1 MLARC
6 FPRAR
11 AVRLQTIDAHPFFKN
26 HHHHHLERPIKT
38 KTPQARL
45 ASPTPRLVSAA
56 AAIGPAAAL
65 RVEPASSTQQKTSPL
80 AAARRRAAAT
90 MATPPTSAAAA
101 SNGNGST
108 APSDP
113 KLAALRAAMA
123 AADGGRGVAAYIVPT
138 EDPHMSEYPPD
149 CYKRREWLTN
159 FTGSAGTAVVLA
171 AGATKGEQDPE
182 HPEGPR
188 KPFAGLWTDGRYY
201 LQAETELGPEWT
213 LMRAGS
219 GLCPDL
225 GDWLAEALP
234 AGARVGLDPWCHT
247 SEGVRALK
255 RTLEAAG
262 KVVVPLG
269 AADGN
274 LVDKAWGAEKP
285 PLPSAPLRAHPARWA
300 GSTVAE
306 KLASLRSQMVTVNA
320 DGLLV
325 TMLDEVAWL
334 LNARGSD
341 VDYNPVFVAYAVVGR
356 GGGRNASGVG
366 SGAKPLVAT
375 AVYVDPSKVP
385 QELRQALE
393 ADGVEIRPY
402 EAIEADVRAAAAAGA
417 AWMLDGGKASLALAE
432 AAGGSGGEEGAAAAA
447 GASTPAATTTPSSP
461 RGKGSSPRG
470 KRRAASSAD
479 DNGNNKPVPVPATNP
494 APSAR
499 KAVIDQPSPVVA
511 AKAVKNPAEL
521 EGMRE
526 AHLRDAVALCEFL
539 SDLDARLQRG
549 ETLTEVDVDER
560 LTARRAAQP
569 GFVEPSFPTIAGAD
583 ANGAVI
589 HYRAKAETC
598 RTAKAGTLLLID
610 SGGQYDCGT
619 TDVTRTVYL
628 QGPGAPVTP
637 SDELKRAYTRVLQGH
652 IALDAAVFPEGTPGS
667 ALDALARLPLWSEGL
682 NYRHGTGH
690 GVGAALNVH
699 EGPQS
704 ISTRYWI
711 TTGLT
716 QGMVCSNE
724 PGYYEDGR
732 FGVRVE
738 NLAVVAEA
746 QTANRFGGSTYL
758 RFERLTLCPI
768 QAACIDA
775 SLLTKA
781 EEAWL
786 DAYHEQVWEG
796 VAPRL
801 DAFGS
806 KAEVKE
812 WLRRATRPLRE
823 QVAELQEAAQKQAVP
838 VGAA

>member
-1 MLARC
+1 
-6 FPRAR
+6 
-11 AVRLQTIDAHPFFKN
+11 
-26 HHHHHLERPIKT
+26 
-38 KTPQARL
+38 
-45 ASPTPRLVSAA
+45 
-56 AAIGPAAAL
+56 
-65 RVEPASSTQQKTSPL
+65 
-80 AAARRRAAAT
+80 
-90 MATPPTSAAAA
+90 MATATA
-101 SNGNGST
+101 SNGNGAA
-108 APSDP
+108 APAAPAPLDA

-149 CYKRREWLTN
+149 CYKRREWLTG
-159 FTGSAGTAVVLA
+159 FTGSAGTAVVLLPN
-171 AGATKGEQDPE
+171 ATRSEQDAE
-182 HPEGPR
+182 GAIAGPR

-201 LQAETELGPEWT
+201 LQAEAELGPEWT

-225 GDWLAEALP
+225 ADWLAEALP
-234 AGARVGLDPWCHT
+234 AGARIGLDPWCHT

-255 RTLEAAG
+255 RTLEQAG

-269 AADGN
+269 ATTGDGN
-274 LVDKAWGAEKP
+274 LVDVAWGEAKP
-285 PLPSAPLRAHPARWA
+285 ALPSAPLRAHPARWA
-300 GSTVAE
+300 GSTVAD
-306 KLASLRSQMVTVNA
+306 KLASLRAQMATAGA

-341 VDYNPVFVAYAVVGR
+341 VEYNPVFVSYAAVGR
-356 GGGRNASGVG
+356 GGGRNSNGVG

-375 AVYVDPSKVP
+375 ALYVDADKVP
-385 QELRQALE
+385 EDLRQALE
-393 ADGVEIRPY
+393 ADGVEVRPY
-402 EAIEADVRAAAAAGA
+402 AQIEADVRAAAAQGA
-417 AWMLDGGKASLALAE
+417 VWMLDGGKASLALAE
-432 AAGGSGGEEGAAAAA
+432 AAASGGGGADAADAAAAA
-447 GASTPAATTTPSSP
+447 AAATTTTPTSP
-461 RGKGSSPRG
+461 RGNNKASSPASSSRG
-470 KRRAASSAD
+470 KRRAASASAD
-479 DNGNNKPVPVPATNP
+479 DGKPVAVPAAAAGNGNGAAAHAAAAAPKPTKA
-494 APSAR
+494 

-539 SDLDARLQRG
+539 CDLDARLARG
-549 ETLTEVDVDER
+549 EPVSEVEVDER
-560 LTARRAAQP
+560 LTGRRAAQP

-598 RTAKAGTLLLID
+598 RQAKPGTLLLID

-619 TDVTRTVYL
+619 TDVTRTVYC
-628 QGPGAPVTP
+628 QGPGAPATP
-637 SDELKRAYTRVLQGH
+637 SPELRRAYTRVLQGH

-667 ALDALARLPLWSEGL
+667 ALDALARLALWREGL

-711 TTGLT
+711 TQPLQ

-746 QTANRFGGSTYL
+746 DTPNRFGGASYL
-758 RFERLTLCPI
+758 KFERLTLCPI
-768 QAACIDA
+768 QAACVDGE
-775 SLLTKA
+775 LLTA
-781 EEAWL
+781 EEEAWL
-786 DAYHEQVWEG
+786 DQYHRDVWES

-801 DAFGS
+801 ESFGS
-806 KAEVKE
+806 GAEVKE
-812 WLRRATRPLRE
+812 WLRRSTRPLRE
-823 QVAELQEAAQKQAVP
+823 QLAEVESGAP
-838 VGAA
+838 VGAAAAATS

>member
-1 MLARC
+1 MA
-6 FPRAR
+6 
-11 AVRLQTIDAHPFFKN
+11 T
-26 HHHHHLERPIKT
+26 
-38 KTPQARL
+38 
-45 ASPTPRLVSAA
+45 
-56 AAIGPAAAL
+56 
-65 RVEPASSTQQKTSPL
+65 
-80 AAARRRAAAT
+80 AAT
-90 MATPPTSAAAA
+90 
-101 SNGNGST
+101 SNGNGNG
-108 APSDP
+108 AHPADA

-149 CYKRREWLTN
+149 CYKRREWLTG

-171 AGATKGEQDPE
+171 PGATRSEQDADGAIA
-182 HPEGPR
+182 GPR

-219 GLCPDL
+219 GLCPEL
-225 GDWLAEALP
+225 GDWLAEHLP
-234 AGARVGLDPWCHT
+234 PGARVGLDPWCHT

-255 RTLEAAG
+255 RTLEQAG
-262 KVVVPLG
+262 KVVVPLYASTG
-269 AADGN
+269 DGN
-274 LVDKAWGAEKP
+274 LVDSAWGAEKP
-285 PLPSAPLRAHPARWA
+285 ALPSAPLRAHPARWA

-306 KLASLRSQMVTVNA
+306 KLASLRAQMHTAGA

-334 LNARGSD
+334 FNARGSD
-341 VDYNPVFVAYAVVGR
+341 VEYNPVFVSYATVGR
-356 GGGRNASGVG
+356 GGGRNGNGVG

-375 AVYVDPSKVP
+375 ALYVDASKVP
-385 QELRQALE
+385 DALKQALE

-402 EAIEADVRAAAAAGA
+402 AQIEADVRAAAAAGA

-432 AAGGSGGEEGAAAAA
+432 AAGAGAGGGGAEGAAAAA
-447 GASTPAATTTPSSP
+447 TPAAAAAVSP
-461 RGKGSSPRG
+461 RGKASPTSSSRG
-470 KRRAASSAD
+470 KRRAASAGAD
-479 DNGNNKPVPVPATNP
+479 DSKPVAVPAAAAAT
-494 APSAR
+494 AAAT
-499 KAVIDQPSPVVA
+499 KAVIDQPSLVVA

-539 SDLDARLQRG
+539 SDLDARLARG
-549 ETLTEVDVDER
+549 EDVTEVQVDER

-598 RTAKAGTLLLID
+598 RTAKPGTLLLID

-619 TDVTRTVYL
+619 TDVTRTVYCR
-628 QGPGAPVTP
+628 GPGAAPLP
-637 SDELKRAYTRVLQGH
+637 SPELRRAYTRVLQGH
-652 IALDAAVFPEGTPGS
+652 IALDAAIFPEGTPGS
-667 ALDALARLPLWSEGL
+667 ALDALARLALWREGL

-711 TTGLT
+711 TQPL
-716 QGMVCSNE
+716 QAGMVCSNE

-738 NLAVVAEA
+738 NLAIVAEA
-746 QTANRFGGSTYL
+746 DTPNRFGGAAYL

-768 QAACIDA
+768 QAACVDA
-775 SLLTKA
+775 ALLTA
-781 EEAWL
+781 EEEAWL
-786 DAYHEQVWEG
+786 DAYHREVWEA

-801 DAFGS
+801 DSFGS
-806 KAEVKE
+806 GGEVKE
-812 WLRRATRPLRE
+812 WLRRSTRPLKE
-823 QVAELQEAAQKQAVP
+823 QLAEAAAVP
-838 VGAA
+838 AVAAA

>member
-1 MLARC
+1 MA
-6 FPRAR
+6 
-11 AVRLQTIDAHPFFKN
+11 T
-26 HHHHHLERPIKT
+26 T
-38 KTPQARL
+38 TTP
-45 ASPTPRLVSAA
+45 P
-56 AAIGPAAAL
+56 PAG
-65 RVEPASSTQQKTSPL
+65 
-80 AAARRRAAAT
+80 AAAT
-90 MATPPTSAAAA
+90 
-101 SNGNGST
+101 SNGNGHSAT
-108 APSDP
+108 PADP

-149 CYKRREWLTN
+149 CYKRREWLTG

-171 AGATKGEQDPE
+171 AGATRAEQDPE
-182 HPEGPR
+182 VPGPR
-188 KPFAGLWTDGRYY
+188 RPFAGLWTDGRYY
-201 LQAETELGPEWT
+201 LQAEAELGPEWT

-225 GDWLAEALP
+225 GDWLADALP
-234 AGARVGLDPWCHT
+234 PGARVALDPWCHT
-247 SEGVRALK
+247 SEGVRALQ
-255 RTLEAAG
+255 RALEAAG

-269 AADGN
+269 AGDGN
-274 LVDKAWGAEKP
+274 LVDAAWGPAKP
-285 PLPSAPLRAHPARWA
+285 ALPPGALRAHPARWA
-300 GSTVAE
+300 GSTVAD
-306 KLASLRSQMVTVNA
+306 KLSSLRAQMASAGA

-341 VDYNPVFVAYAVVGR
+341 VEYNPVFVAYATVGR
-356 GGGRNASGVG
+356 GGGRNGAGVG

-375 AVYVDPSKVP
+375 AVYVEAAKVP
-385 QELRQALE
+385 EDLRRALE

-402 EAIEADVRAAAAAGA
+402 GAIEADVRAAAAAGA
-417 AWMLDGGKASLALAE
+417 TWMLDGGKASLALAQ
-432 AAGGSGGEEGAAAAA
+432 AAGAAAAA
-447 GASTPAATTTPSSP
+447 AASDDAATPAPAAAPPASP
-461 RGKGSSPRG
+461 RGKSSTSPRG
-470 KRRAASSAD
+470 KRRAASAGPED
-479 DNGNNKPVPVPATNP
+479 DNKPVPVPVGGGGGG
-494 APSAR
+494 SAAAAAGGAL
-499 KAVIDQPSPVVA
+499 KAKSSSGSSNKVIDQPSPVVA

-521 EGMRE
+521 DGMRE

-539 SDLDARLQRG
+539 CDLDARLARG
-549 ETLTEVDVDER
+549 ESITEVEVDAR

-569 GFVEPSFPTIAGAD
+569 GFVEPSFATIAGAD

-628 QGPGAPVTP
+628 QGPGAPATP
-637 SDELKRAYTRVLQGH
+637 SAELRRAYTRVLQGH
-652 IALDAAVFPEGTPGS
+652 IALDSAVFPEGTPGS
-667 ALDALARLPLWSEGL
+667 ALDALARLPLWSDGL

-711 TTGLT
+711 TQPL
-716 QGMVCSNE
+716 QAGMVCSNE

-738 NLAVVAEA
+738 NLAIVAEA
-746 QTANRFGGSTYL
+746 DTPNRFGGASFF
-758 RFERLTLCPI
+758 RFERLTMAPI
-768 QAACIDA
+768 HAACVDPALLSA
-775 SLLTKA
+775 SD
-781 EEAWL
+781 EAWL
-786 DAYHEQVWEG
+786 DAYHAEVWG
-796 VAPRL
+796 AVAPRL

-806 KAEVKE
+806 DPAVKA

-823 QVAELQEAAQKQAVP
+823 QVAELEGQAAAAAAAAPVP
-838 VGAA
+838 VAAA